1 MINRL
6 LQFLDASPVN
16 FLAVR
21 NIVAELEQSGYTRFD
36 ASESL
41 TDIQPGSKFFV
52 TKNDSSVY
60 AFRIGSKPLAEA
72 GFRMICG

>member
-1 MINRL
+1 MITRL

-21 NIVAELEQSGYTRFD
+21 NIASQLQEAGFRHFD
-36 ASESL
+36 PSMPLDKVKAG
-41 TDIQPGSKFFV
+41 DKFFV

-60 AFRIGSKPLAEA
+60 AFQIGSKPMW
-72 GFRMICG
+72 GSG